1 VSFSLRIGSRRI
13 GAKTA
18 LLALLGLAIA
28 GALFT
33 PEEAEPGVD
42 ASSYSTAPSGTRI
55 MFELAQRMGW
65 SASRR
70 QTPFDSSSRQAV
82 QVVVGP
88 RQALGAAETHRLLEN
103 VRRGGSLIFTADD
116 ADEIADS
123 LFLTLR
129 RSERR
134 LASSSDDNCLRQA
147 SFADRRAPAALAPAG
162 REIAWRRPPP
172 GPVTKLAT
180 GYSPRA
186 PRGVPLAIG
195 VPLGAGRIVA
205 LSSVDLVTNEAVR
218 FCVWGA
224 DVLTARALEYV
235 RPSGS
240 SSASIVF
247 DEFHHGYGVH
257 GGSVQAVSRFLSR
270 TRAGRFL
277 AQALAA
283 ALLLLFA
290 AAPRPIVPKESAR
303 VARRSP
309 LEHADALAH
318 AYSEVGAT
326 RTAAARLVDG
336 LRRRAGRVV
345 PAGRKA
351 GPSDFLNA
359 VANRNPSLAPKVAI
373 ARRGLD
379 ASISPRELVSVGD
392 AIATI
397 ERELLTS
404 TTTTKT

>member
-1 VSFSLRIGSRRI
+1 MSFSLQIGSRRI

-33 PEEAEPGVD
+33 PEESEPGVN
-42 ASSYSTAPSGTRI
+42 ASSYSTSPSGTRI
-55 MFELAQRMGW
+55 MFELSQRMGW
-65 SASRR
+65 TASRR
-70 QTPFDSSSRQAV
+70 QTPFDSSLQRAV

-88 RQALGAAETHRLLEN
+88 RQALGARETHRLLDN
-103 VRRGGSLIFTADD
+103 VRRGGGLIFTADD

-123 LFLTLR
+123 LGMALR

-134 LASSSDDNCLRQA
+134 LVSSSDEDCLRKA
-147 SFADRRAPAALAPAG
+147 SFADRRAPTALAPSG
-162 REIAWRRPPP
+162 REIGWRRPPP
-172 GPVTKLAT
+172 GPVTTLAT

-186 PRGVPLAIG
+186 PRGAALAVG
-195 VPLGAGRIVA
+195 VPLGAGRVVA
-205 LSSVDLVTNEAVR
+205 LSSADLVSNEAVR

-240 SSASIVF
+240 SPASIVF

-257 GGSVQAVSRFLSR
+257 GGSVQAVSTFLSR

-303 VARRSP
+303 IARRSP

-326 RTAAARLVDG
+326 RTATTRLVDG
-336 LRRRAGRVV
+336 LRRRAGRML
-345 PAGRKA
+345 PAARKA
-351 GPSDFLNA
+351 GPADFLTA
-359 VANRNPSLAPKVAI
+359 IASRNPSLAPKVAV

-379 ASISPRELVSVGD
+379 ASMQPRELVAVGD

-404 TTTTKT
+404 TTTKS